1 MSFRDSQFT
10 QDTNPIV
17 ILHDQQ
23 VSDRLS
29 FPPLKPYSMAT
40 WVRYFVS
47 LSSLLPHYIVNI
59 CTRVLTAS
67 LSLPEWDSDFYIWSI
82 NHYQGNIRSA
92 HGICHSSVTR
102 IVQRPSNC
110 R

>member
-1 MSFRDSQFT
+1 MSFHDSQFT

-17 ILHDQQ
+17 ILRDQQ

-29 FPPLKPYSMAT
+29 FPPLKPYFIAT
-40 WVRYFVS
+40 WAQYFVS

-59 CTRVLTAS
+59 GSSNCF
-67 LSLPEWDSDFYIWSI
+67 LSLTERDSEFYIWSI

-92 HGICHSSVTR
+92 HGICYSSVTR
-102 IVQRPSNC
+102 IVQRPIKLQV
-110 R
+110 